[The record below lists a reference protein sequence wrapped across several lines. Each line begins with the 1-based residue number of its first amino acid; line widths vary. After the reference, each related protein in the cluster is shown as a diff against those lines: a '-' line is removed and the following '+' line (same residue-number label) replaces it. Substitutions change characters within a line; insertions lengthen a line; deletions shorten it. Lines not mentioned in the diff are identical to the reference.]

1 MNENEFKCFQ
11 LLCKCGWKRH
21 IKSDNDVK
29 DLFEYE
35 QSKIQKSIF
44 NEQKMKRKRK
54 FRCLSCG
61 HAVCV
66 ATIIDVQNKLDV
78 EAELKLKKQEI
89 EELEK
94 SIKSTT
100 PIKKK
105 ENL

>member
-11 LLCKCGWKRH
+11 LLCRCSWKRH

-35 QSKIQKSIF
+35 QTKIQKSIF
-44 NEQKMKRKRK
+44 NDKKIKRKRK
-54 FRCLSCG
+54 FRCPSCG
-61 HAVCV
+61 YAVSIE
-66 ATIIDVQNKLDV
+66 TITDIQNKLDV